1 LIFKNLEEVKKVI
14 LTDVGAGNCAHV
26 SGKTKWVLIVSSR
39 IDASRIDAVTNAR
52 RTTPVA

>member
-1 LIFKNLEEVKKVI
+1 MI

-26 SGKTKWVLIVSSR
+26 SGKTKWVLIVSNR

-52 RTTPVA
+52 QTTLVTLTSSEGLTL